1 MPSRQ
6 PITFELSGATI
17 LCLAHISYEL
27 KVFWTGSQRPACRLL
42 LLSFVCIRARKA
54 NTFLPT
60 GIGFSLCVRKHCGEK
75 EGTHSVACVALY
87 RFTIYLFLTL
97 KPRAF
102 IYSGTPPYG
111 HLVNIFFGRH
121 AKTSISVFSC
131 KETLVNT
138 TTTTTTTTTTSLFS
152 ITILYR
158 CYRLK

>member
-27 KVFWTGSQRPACRLL
+27 KVFWTGSQILLVDFSYFPLFVCRLGKP
-42 LLSFVCIRARKA
+42 II
-54 NTFLPT
+54 LPT
-60 GIGFSLCVRKHCGEK
+60 GISFSLCVRKHCGEK
-75 EGTHSVACVALY
+75 EGTHSVACVALN
-87 RFTIYLFLTL
+87 RLTIYLFLTL

-102 IYSGTPPYG
+102 RYSGTPPYG

-138 TTTTTTTTTTSLFS
+138 TTTTTTTTTSLFS

>member
-1 MPSRQ
+1 MSFLELPYFAWR
-6 PITFELSGATI
+6 TFLMDGKPET
-17 LCLAHISYEL
+17 
-27 KVFWTGSQRPACRLL
+27 ACRRL

-60 GIGFSLCVRKHCGEK
+60 GISFSLCVRKHCGEK

-138 TTTTTTTTTTSLFS
+138 TTTTTTSLFS
-152 ITILYR
+152 TTILYR

>member
-1 MPSRQ
+1 MHGKPE
-6 PITFELSGATI
+6 T
-17 LCLAHISYEL
+17 
-27 KVFWTGSQRPACRLL
+27 ACRRL
-42 LLSFVCIRARKA
+42 LLSFVCMQATRKA

-60 GIGFSLCVRKHCGEK
+60 GISFSLCVRKHCGEK

-97 KPRAF
+97 KRAF
-102 IYSGTPPYG
+102 IYSGTPPYS
-111 HLVNIFFGRH
+111 HIVNIFFGRH

-138 TTTTTTTTTTSLFS
+138 TTTTTTTTSLFS
-152 ITILYR
+152 IYTILYR

>member
-27 KVFWTGSQRPACRLL
+27 KVFWTGSQRLLVDVSYFPLFVCRLGKP
-42 LLSFVCIRARKA
+42 I
-54 NTFLPT
+54 TFLPT
-60 GIGFSLCVRKHCGEK
+60 GFSFSLCVRKHCGEK

-87 RFTIYLFLTL
+87 RFTIYLLLTL

-102 IYSGTPPYG
+102 RYSGTPPYG
-111 HLVNIFFGRH
+111 YLVNIFFGRH

-138 TTTTTTTTTTSLFS
+138 TTTTTSLFS